1 MNRPE
6 LNISADWV
14 RLHAGLRPPN
24 WKEGEGDKWDA
35 GYASTA
41 FMLEWI
47 EAKYGYGTIRN
58 LNLTMRDREYDDV
71 MFKEHTGRK
80 ISSLWKDYRSYVT
93 ENQKNTKS

>member
-1 MNRPE
+1 MH
-6 LNISADWV
+6 IDWV
-14 RLHAGLRPPN
+14 RLHAGLRPPH

-35 GYASTA
+35 GYQSTA

-47 EAKYGYGTIRN
+47 EAKYGFGTVRN

-80 ISSLWKDYRSYVT
+80 ISSLWKDYKMYLA
-93 ENQKNTKS
+93 ENQKAIKSES